1 MQLQVAKLF
10 TNGQSQAVRLPKNF
24 RFEGKEVYIR
34 KVGSD
39 VILSLKKPSWGAFF
53 SMPSAFGDDFL
64 SERDNRTPQERE
76 AF

>member
-34 KVGSD
+34 KVGNE
-39 VILSLKKPSWGAFF
+39 VILSLKKPSWKTFFAMKNAFD
-53 SMPSAFGDDFL
+53 DDFL
-64 SERDNRTPQERE
+64 TERDNQIPQERE
-76 AF
+76 VF